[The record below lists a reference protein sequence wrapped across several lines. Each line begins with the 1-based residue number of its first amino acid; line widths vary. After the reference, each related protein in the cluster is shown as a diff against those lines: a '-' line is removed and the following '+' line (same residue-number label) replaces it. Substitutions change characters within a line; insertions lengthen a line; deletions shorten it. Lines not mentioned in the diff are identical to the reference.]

1 MGIKVKVFFALFLAC
16 FFMHRA
22 IVYSVQDIN
31 SDQNKDYV
39 KAPDPDSLNQPI
51 INDLKPILPIVSD
64 GPLNEQP
71 AADIPRADL
80 NTGFLDDKPIGN
92 ISANIIVS
100 EKTEKESQKR
110 ISLDLKGI
118 DIIEFLRILSTK
130 MGLTIVSSKSVSG
143 RINIFLNNLTFDD
156 ALDVLLLSQDLAADK
171 KGSIINIM
179 TSAEYERLYG
189 KKYYDMRK
197 VKIVKLLYAKP
208 STVFGALGQLKS
220 DIGKIIVDEATGTI
234 ILIDIPEKIEFM
246 MDAIKDLDKIPQ
258 TEIFDLKYAKPSD
271 IKTHLSS
278 AITAGPGELFVDE
291 KTSKVVVSDL
301 PDKMSKIKKM
311 MKAFDEPT
319 PQVLIEAEIV
329 QITLNKEFQ
338 RNIDW
343 ERIFREAKYHGLDFV
358 GTFPVNPS
366 FSPSPELDTASVK
379 MSLGTSTDNFTTT
392 VKFLESLGDAKVLS
406 SPSITVINNQEA
418 KIMVGTREAYITSTQ
433 SQADTTTIT
442 SESVQFID
450 VGVKLSLL
458 PVINKDGFITIK
470 IKPEVSRVASTI
482 TTTAGSRV
490 PIVETSEAETI
501 VKVKDGT
508 MIMIAGLM
516 KDEKREDYVGMPLIS
531 KIPILGL
538 FFNSKARQKKKTE
551 LIVFITPHIVGGDV
565 AVSAKDIQENISPDM
580 VSKKMQNMI
589 MDEKMREAQLL
600 SDKDRL
606 SKQDAGAYQ
615 PVSKVKNEKAAFV
628 ESRLKNLENR

>member
-16 FFMHRA
+16 FFMQRA
-22 IVYSVQDIN
+22 VVYSVQDVN

-64 GPLNEQP
+64 GSLNEQP
-71 AADIPRADL
+71 AADIPKADL
-80 NTGFLDDKPIGN
+80 NTSLLDDKPIGN

-156 ALDVLLLSQDLAADK
+156 ALDVLLLTQDLAADK

-343 ERIFREAKYHGLDFV
+343 ERIFREAKYHGLDFI

-531 KIPILGL
+531 KIPIVGF

-551 LIVFITPHIVGGDV
+551 LIVFITAHIVGGDV
-565 AVSAKDIQENISPDM
+565 AVSAKDIQENMSPDM
-580 VSKKMQNMI
+580 LSKKMQNII

-606 SKQDAGAYQ
+606 LMQDVGAYQ
-615 PVSKVKNEKAAFV
+615 PVSKVKNEKAVFV